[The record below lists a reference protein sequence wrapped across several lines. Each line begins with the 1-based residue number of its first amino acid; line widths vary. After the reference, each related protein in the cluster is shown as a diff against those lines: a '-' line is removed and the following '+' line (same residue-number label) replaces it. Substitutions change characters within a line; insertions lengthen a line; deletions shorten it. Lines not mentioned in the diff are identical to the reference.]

1 MGAVAKQR
9 ARDLERRNERCHLG
23 TDRLDSVNVD
33 GSGVEDERI
42 VSDATALLVEWLGNP
57 DDGLGNHLVVEGGD
71 CFRTDSHVSDAS
83 RSEQW
88 TISHAIVQ
96 TSTFVWS
103 SYLYSSHVQRGL
115 GFLHF
120 LVNVREGRKD
130 R

>member
-9 ARDLERRNERCHLG
+9 ARDLERRNERCHLD
-23 TDRLDSVNVD
+23 TDRLDIVNVD

-42 VSDATALLVEWLGNP
+42 VSDATAVHVEWLGNP

-71 CFRTDSHVSDAS
+71 CF
-83 RSEQW
+83 
-88 TISHAIVQ
+88 
-96 TSTFVWS
+96 
-103 SYLYSSHVQRGL
+103 VQRGL

>member
-33 GSGVEDERI
+33 ESGVEDGRN
-42 VSDATALLVEWLGNP
+42 VSDATAVLVEWLRNP